1 MGAGPSGFYA
11 AGQLLA
17 VDDPEFAVDL
27 YDRLPT
33 PYGLVRSGVAPD
45 HPKIK
50 SVTRAYDKTTKHAR
64 FRFFGHVELGGDI
77 TRRQLLEHYH
87 VVLYTLGTSIDRRLG
102 IPGEELRGSHA
113 ATEFVAWYN
122 GHPDH
127 CGLEVD
133 LQAQAGGRRRSR
145 QRRDRR
151 RADARAGTVGAC
163 GHRHCRPRD
172 RGARG
177 LEHRG
182 DHDPRSPWA
191 AAGGVHESRAARDGR
206 ARARR
211 RRDRRRRA
219 GRAVGVALEEA
230 DKTRR
235 RNVEILQEYAARPK
249 TGKPITV
256 RFRFLASPVELLG
269 DENGHV
275 RAVKIEKNAIVA
287 RDDGSLAARG
297 TGTFD
302 ELPAQLVFRSIG
314 YTGQPIGDI
323 PFDERRGLIRNEGGR
338 VTDPDGTHQ
347 LGEYVSGWIKR
358 GPSGVI
364 GTNKKDSQD
373 TVNKILEDVA
383 AGRVNEPISD
393 DIEALIE
400 ACAPDVGHVGGLA
413 GDRRDRDRRRRG
425 LGARASAREAHRV
438 GGAARSGQGPDRRGG
453 ANMSEIDLLV
463 LGGGMAGMSAAA
475 RAAADGA
482 SVVLVEKGDAIGG
495 SAAYAGFIWTAP
507 TLDVMREVNPD
518 ADPALA
524 ARTRRG
530 LRGRARLGA
539 LARRPRRRTGH
550 RPRLRP
556 RLRDRHGQLSD
567 GV

>member
-1 MGAGPSGFYA
+1 MDMTDDSPLRVAIIGAGPSGFYA

-17 VDDPEFAVDL
+17 VAEPQFAVDL

-50 SVTRAYDKTTKHAR
+50 SVTRAYDKTTEHER

-77 TRRQLLEHYH
+77 SRAQLLEHYH
-87 VVLYTLGTSIDRRLG
+87 VVLYTLGTSIDKRLG
-102 IPGEELRGSHA
+102 IPGEDLRGSHA

-133 LQAQAGGRRRSR
+133 LQAKQAVVVGAGNVAIDVARMLALAPAELEITDTADHAMEVLRASGIEEITILARRGPL
-145 QRRDRR
+145 QAAWTNPELLEMGELE
-151 RADARAGTVGAC
+151 RADLEVVGGELDELSA
-163 GHRHCRPRD
+163 
-172 RGARG
+172 
-177 LEHRG
+177 
-182 DHDPRSPWA
+182 
-191 AAGGVHESRAARDGR
+191 
-206 ARARR
+206 
-211 RRDRRRRA
+211 
-219 GRAVGVALEEA
+219 VALEEA

-235 RNVEILQEYAARPK
+235 RNVEIMRDYAARPK

-275 RAVKIEKNAIVA
+275 RAVKIENNAIVA

-302 ELPAQLVFRSIG
+302 EIPAQLVFRSIG
-314 YTGQPIGDI
+314 YTGQPVGDV
-323 PFDERRGLIRNEGGR
+323 PVRRAPWPDPQRGRPGDRRRGR
-338 VTDPDGTHQ
+338 HAS

-373 TVNKILEDVA
+373 TVAKILEDAA
-383 AGRVNEPISD
+383 AGRLNQPVSD
-393 DIEALIE
+393 DIEGHDRDALR
-400 ACAPDVGHVGGLA
+400 ARGHLGGLA

-425 LGARASAREAHRV
+425 VGSRAPARQAHRL
-438 GGAARSGQGPDRRGG
+438 GRAARGGPASRF
-453 ANMSEIDLLV
+453 ASLI
-463 LGGGMAGMSAAA
+463 AAA
-475 RAAADGA
+475 C
-482 SVVLVEKGDAIGG
+482 
-495 SAAYAGFIWTAP
+495 
-507 TLDVMREVNPD
+507 
-518 ADPALA
+518 
-524 ARTRRG
+524 
-530 LRGRARLGA
+530 
-539 LARRPRRRTGH
+539 
-550 RPRLRP
+550 
-556 RLRDRHGQLSD
+556 
-567 GV
+567 